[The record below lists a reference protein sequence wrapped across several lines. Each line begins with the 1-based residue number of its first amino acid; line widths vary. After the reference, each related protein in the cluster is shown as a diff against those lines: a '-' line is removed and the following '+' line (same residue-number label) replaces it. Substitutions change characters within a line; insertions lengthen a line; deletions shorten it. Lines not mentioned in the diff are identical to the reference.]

1 MPFDDGRP
9 RLQGAKPAG
18 AGLLGR
24 LFGVVFGIAALILT
38 LTVSVF
44 VFAAVLVIGAIAF
57 GYFWWK
63 TRDVRRQMRAMREQ
77 YARGGFDG
85 MPGGFPGGFPGGAG
99 RRPDDAQGRGNPGG
113 TGGRVIDGEA
123 VREDEPPR

>member
-1 MPFDDGRP
+1 MSFDDGRP
-9 RLQGAKPAG
+9 RLPGAKPAG

-44 VFAAVLVIGAIAF
+44 VFAAVLVIGAIAVA
-57 GYFWWK
+57 YFWWK
-63 TRDVRRQMRAMREQ
+63 TREVRRQMRAMREQ
-77 YARGGFDG
+77 YARGGVDG

-99 RRPDDAQGRGNPGG
+99 RRPEDAYRGARPGES
-113 TGGRVIDGEA
+113 GGRVIDGEA